1 MARGGDKYELACGD
15 LGAMRVAVCSAFKEA
30 NPGDTSSLGYENDCY
45 YEVEAD
51 GATTVTSLSLSVLAA
66 ISALAF

>member
-1 MARGGDKYELACGD
+1 
-15 LGAMRVAVCSAFKEA
+15 MRVAVCSAFKEA